1 MTTNRLATTL
11 SLQLVAIA
19 IHRDTVIEAA
29 ELRVRDGGDGSPARP
44 FIGCEAQDAEQAPDR
59 CTRAT
64 RRAARSMSAA
74 RTWFW
79 LACDFGEPHGVGATD
94 EDARRDA
101 ARSQRAA
108 ADYLARQHFS
118 GAMNPAE
125 IEAWAAALAV
135 SRVELHGDPRVARI
149 VVMRLALDVPGVLFL
164 PSVQAAL
171 ATSEAKAAA

>member
-1 MTTNRLATTL
+1 
-11 SLQLVAIA
+11 
-19 IHRDTVIEAA
+19 
-29 ELRVRDGGDGSPARP
+29 
-44 FIGCEAQDAEQAPDR
+44 
-59 CTRAT
+59 
-64 RRAARSMSAA
+64 MSGA

-79 LACDFGEPHGVGATD
+79 IACDGGEPHGVGATD

-101 ARSQRAA
+101 AQSQRAA

-125 IEAWAAALAV
+125 IEAWAAKLAV

-164 PSVQAAL
+164 PSVQGAL